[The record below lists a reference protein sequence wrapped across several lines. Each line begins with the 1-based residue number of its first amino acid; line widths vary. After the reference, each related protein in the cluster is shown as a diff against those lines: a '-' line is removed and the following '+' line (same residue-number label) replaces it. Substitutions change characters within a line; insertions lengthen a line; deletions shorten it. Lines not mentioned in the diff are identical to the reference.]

1 MAIQTRQMDNYNQ
14 KFEYQPKIVLNTGY
28 SIPDDQLSA
37 MVDQIMLKKKQQ
49 NKYNFL
55 NIDNEL
61 NEDNENDNNYELN
74 KNNNIIID
82 NKEELSN
89 VKNIEGINLEIENKV
104 NKILA
109 KEKYKIK

>member
-1 MAIQTRQMDNYNQ
+1 M
-14 KFEYQPKIVLNTGY
+14 
-28 SIPDDQLSA
+28 
-37 MVDQIMLKKKQQ
+37 
-49 NKYNFL
+49 
-55 NIDNEL
+55 

-82 NKEELSN
+82 NNEELSD